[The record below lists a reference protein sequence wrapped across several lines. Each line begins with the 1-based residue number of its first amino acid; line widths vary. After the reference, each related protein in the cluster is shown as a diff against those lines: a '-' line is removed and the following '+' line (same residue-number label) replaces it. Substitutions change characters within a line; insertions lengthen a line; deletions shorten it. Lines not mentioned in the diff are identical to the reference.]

1 MPTTMPDVANH
12 SSATTEGV
20 LEWVG
25 MSNIE
30 LPLMFSV
37 AGEAPRQV
45 SAKVEAF
52 VNLKD
57 PKAKGIHMSRLYLL
71 LDQLSTES
79 SLSFA
84 SLSELLHGFIS
95 SHEELSTHAFVKFDF
110 ELHLR
115 RKALITEKQGWKAY
129 PVTITGQLKDGKL
142 GVEMKVDVPY
152 SSTCPCSAA
161 LARQLIQEAF
171 VAKFAGQRSGQ
182 CGTSERLVRH
192 HSGHSGYT
200 TQPAFCC

>member
-1 MPTTMPDVANH
+1 M
-12 SSATTEGV
+12 
-20 LEWVG
+20 L
-25 MSNIE
+25 
-30 LPLMFSV
+30 

-115 RKALITEKQGWKAY
+115 RKAL
-129 PVTITGQLKDGKL
+129 D
-142 GVEMKVDVPY
+142 
-152 SSTCPCSAA
+152 
-161 LARQLIQEAF
+161 
-171 VAKFAGQRSGQ
+171 
-182 CGTSERLVRH
+182 H
-192 HSGHSGYT
+192 
-200 TQPAFCC
+200 